1 MYLRNL
7 PLILQTTDAVSYR
20 TILFFFTSNDG
31 STSLLAKQNEI
42 GLTVAT
48 RDLTEPLSPPETFV
62 LAYSPAITKPRVKM
76 LFHTKFALIKW
87 CLIHFCCI
95 LEDIISNSG
104 VWNLQEHIHIVMLCF
119 QTGENG
125 LKDLKILWVGEMHS
139 HLKILL
145 LLLFAWHVWDEFFKA
160 DICMFFSYISVL
172 FFVSCSCFPNLCV
185 LYLCILFPGIVI
197 LSLQRTSLYLSAKTR
212 KLTNV

>member
-104 VWNLQEHIHIVMLCF
+104 VWNLQEHIHIVMFCF
-119 QTGENG
+119 QTGKWFKG
-125 LKDLKILWVGEMHS
+125 LKNTLSRRDAFPFE
-139 HLKILL
+139 
-145 LLLFAWHVWDEFFKA
+145 D
-160 DICMFFSYISVL
+160 
-172 FFVSCSCFPNLCV
+172 FFVVVICLACMRWIFQSWYLHVFLLYFCFILC
-185 LYLCILFPGIVI
+185 
-197 LSLQRTSLYLSAKTR
+197 
-212 KLTNV
+212 